1 MLIRLSPFYW
11 LMLCVSV
18 DQIVSWLV
26 LIRYTDT
33 LYTDTVSMARY
44 TTNLVVYLA
53 MLTFVEYYSVC
64 CIVLSIKIIKMTMNI
79 VVFVIIVKSILMLP
93 LLDIFIDTKQFDHIV
108 ECHSF
113 YHTPMFNYS
122 CL

>member
-18 DQIVSWLV
+18 DLIVSWLV

-44 TTNLVVYLA
+44 TTNLLVYLA
-53 MLTFVEYYSVC
+53 MLTFLEYYSVC
-64 CIVLSIKIIKMTMNI
+64 CIVLSIKVIKMTMNI
-79 VVFVIIVKSILMLP
+79 VVFVIIVRSILMLP

-108 ECHSF
+108 EYHFF
-113 YHTPMFNYS
+113 YHTAMFYYS